1 MGLNKRARCY
11 IRMDSRWASAS
22 SVCMGISVFIRA
34 VFYFGLTNL
43 RDLSGFEVA
52 MDVILPMIV
61 AAAYLIVLKGL
72 LLNSPLLFGGMIA
85 ILGVNDLFTNS
96 SGGAGVFGGVLLLV
110 FAALFLATGLGYLPN
125 RIGVVCGAAVLVLYR
140 VFAVDL
146 NLILPLKEF
155 HPIAYLPE
163 ASSLFVFLAVALLAP
178 ALQLTPIRS
187 MVNEGAAADP
197 TQVVPTSAQAA
208 EPDALAV
215 EEASVAVSVQ
225 PAEEASAEMTAQ
237 TMEAEP
243 AEAPT
248 ESISPEI

>member
-52 MDVILPMIV
+52 MDVILPMVV

-96 SGGAGVFGGVLLLV
+96 SGGAGVFGGVLMLV
-110 FAALFLATGLGYLPN
+110 FAALFLSTGLGYLPN
-125 RIGVVCGAAVLVLYR
+125 RIGVVCGAAVLVSYR
-140 VFAVDL
+140 VFAMDM

-187 MVNEGAAADP
+187 MVNEGGAADP
-197 TQVVPTSAQAA
+197 TQIVPAPVQTS
-208 EPDALAV
+208 ESESPIP
-215 EEASVAVSVQ
+215 EEV
-225 PAEEASAEMTAQ
+225 
-237 TMEAEP
+237 P
-243 AEAPT
+243 AEAPVEMAADT
-248 ESISPEI
+248 APDEIPAEPTSPEI